1 MIEIIILSIIQG
13 ATEFLPV
20 SSSSHLIIFSNFL
33 NFQNQSLSIDVSLHI
48 GSFLAVI
55 IFFYKNVLNFINEKD
70 IFFKIILSSVPVVL
84 VGFFLVETNLISK
97 FRNIEVIGWMTLIFG
112 IILYLSDRFRL
123 DNELKKD
130 FNFKSAITI
139 GLFQVL
145 SLVPGVSRSGIA
157 ISAARILKFKRY
169 DSAKISFLLS
179 IPILGAISIFGI
191 KNLVE
196 TNSLEFTMINI
207 FSVLISFFVSF
218 ITIKFFL
225 NYVQKFD
232 LKIFVIYRVVLG
244 IILISL
250 SYLLKYCK
258 KYYYCKNNYKKYQHC
273 IFK

>member
-55 IFFYKNVLNFINEKD
+55 IFFYKDVLNFINEKD

-130 FNFKSAITI
+130 FDFKSAITI

-196 TNSLEFTMINI
+196 TNSLEFTIINI

-232 LKIFVIYRVVLG
+232 LKIFVIYRIVLG

-250 SYLLKYCK
+250 SYL
-258 KYYYCKNNYKKYQHC
+258 
-273 IFK
+273 

>member
-48 GSFLAVI
+48 GSFLAVV
-55 IFFYKNVLNFINEKD
+55 IFFYKDVLNFINEKD

-97 FRNIEVIGWMTLIFG
+97 LRNIKVIGWMTLIFG

-130 FNFKSAITI
+130 FDFKSAITI

-196 TNSLEFTMINI
+196 TNSLEFTITNI

-232 LKIFVIYRVVLG
+232 LKIFVIYRIVLG

-250 SYLLKYCK
+250 SYL
-258 KYYYCKNNYKKYQHC
+258 
-273 IFK
+273 

>member
-48 GSFLAVI
+48 GSFLAVV
-55 IFFYKNVLNFINEKD
+55 IFFYKDVLNFINEKD
-70 IFFKIILSSVPVVL
+70 IFIKIILSSVPVVL

-196 TNSLEFTMINI
+196 TNSLEFTIINI

-225 NYVQKFD
+225 NYMQKFD
-232 LKIFVIYRVVLG
+232 LKIFVIYRIVLG

-250 SYLLKYCK
+250 SYL
-258 KYYYCKNNYKKYQHC
+258 
-273 IFK
+273 

>member
-33 NFQNQSLSIDVSLHI
+33 NFQNQSLSIDISLHI
-48 GSFLAVI
+48 GSFLAVV
-55 IFFYKNVLNFINEKD
+55 IFFYKDVLNFINEKD

-130 FNFKSAITI
+130 FDFKSAITI

-196 TNSLEFTMINI
+196 TNNLEFTIINI

-244 IILISL
+244 IILLSL
-250 SYLLKYCK
+250 SYL
-258 KYYYCKNNYKKYQHC
+258 
-273 IFK
+273 

>member
-48 GSFLAVI
+48 GSFLAVV
-55 IFFYKNVLNFINEKD
+55 IFFYKDVLNFINEKD

-97 FRNIEVIGWMTLIFG
+97 LRNIKVIGWMTLIFG
-112 IILYLSDRFRL
+112 IILYLSDRCRL

-207 FSVLISFFVSF
+207 FSVLISFFISF

-232 LKIFVIYRVVLG
+232 LKIFVIYRVILG
-244 IILISL
+244 IILLSL
-250 SYLLKYCK
+250 SYL
-258 KYYYCKNNYKKYQHC
+258 
-273 IFK
+273 

>member
-55 IFFYKNVLNFINEKD
+55 IFFYKDVLNFINEKD

-97 FRNIEVIGWMTLIFG
+97 LRNIKVIGWMTLIFG

-169 DSAKISFLLS
+169 DSTKISFLLS

-207 FSVLISFFVSF
+207 FSVLISFFISF

-232 LKIFVIYRVVLG
+232 LKIFVIYRIVLG
-244 IILISL
+244 IILLSL
-250 SYLLKYCK
+250 SYL
-258 KYYYCKNNYKKYQHC
+258 
-273 IFK
+273 

>member
-55 IFFYKNVLNFINEKD
+55 IFFYKDVLNFINEKD

-130 FNFKSAITI
+130 FDFKSAITI

-250 SYLLKYCK
+250 SYL
-258 KYYYCKNNYKKYQHC
+258 
-273 IFK
+273 

>member
-48 GSFLAVI
+48 GSFLAVV
-55 IFFYKNVLNFINEKD
+55 IFFYKDVLNFINEKD

-97 FRNIEVIGWMTLIFG
+97 LRNIKVIGWMTLIFG
-112 IILYLSDRFRL
+112 IILYLSDRCRL

-207 FSVLISFFVSF
+207 FSVLISFFISF

-250 SYLLKYCK
+250 SYL
-258 KYYYCKNNYKKYQHC
+258 
-273 IFK
+273 

>member
-48 GSFLAVI
+48 GSFLAVV
-55 IFFYKNVLNFINEKD
+55 IFFYKDVLNFINEKD

-97 FRNIEVIGWMTLIFG
+97 FRNIKVIGWMTLIFG

-179 IPILGAISIFGI
+179 IPTLAAVSIFGLN
-191 KNLVE
+191 NLVRSQ
-196 TNSLEFTMINI
+196 SLNF
-207 FSVLISFFVSF
+207 SFFMIISIVLSFLFSF
-218 ITIKFFL
+218 ITIKYFL
-225 NYVQKFD
+225 KYIKTFSLN
-232 LKIFVIYRVVLG
+232 IFVIYRVFLG
-244 IILISL
+244 IGLL
-250 SYLLKYCK
+250 LFAYL
-258 KYYYCKNNYKKYQHC
+258 
-273 IFK
+273 

>member
-55 IFFYKNVLNFINEKD
+55 IFFYKDVLNFINEKD

-97 FRNIEVIGWMTLIFG
+97 LRNIKVIGWMTLIFG

-169 DSAKISFLLS
+169 DSTKISFLLS

-196 TNSLEFTMINI
+196 TNSLEFTIINI

-232 LKIFVIYRVVLG
+232 LKIFVIYRIVLG

-250 SYLLKYCK
+250 SYL
-258 KYYYCKNNYKKYQHC
+258 
-273 IFK
+273 

>member
-55 IFFYKNVLNFINEKD
+55 IFFYKDVLNFINEKD

-97 FRNIEVIGWMTLIFG
+97 FRNIKVIGWMTLIFG

-250 SYLLKYCK
+250 SYL
-258 KYYYCKNNYKKYQHC
+258 
-273 IFK
+273 

>member
-48 GSFLAVI
+48 GSFLAVV
-55 IFFYKNVLNFINEKD
+55 IFFYKDVLNFINEKD

-97 FRNIEVIGWMTLIFG
+97 LRNIKVIGWMTLIFG

-207 FSVLISFFVSF
+207 FSVLISFFISF

-232 LKIFVIYRVVLG
+232 LKIFVIYRVILG
-244 IILISL
+244 IILLSL
-250 SYLLKYCK
+250 SYL
-258 KYYYCKNNYKKYQHC
+258 
-273 IFK
+273 

>member
-1 MIEIIILSIIQG
+1 M
-13 ATEFLPV
+13 
-20 SSSSHLIIFSNFL
+20 
-33 NFQNQSLSIDVSLHI
+33 
-48 GSFLAVI
+48 
-55 IFFYKNVLNFINEKD
+55 
-70 IFFKIILSSVPVVL
+70 

-97 FRNIEVIGWMTLIFG
+97 LRNIKVIGWMTLIFG

-179 IPILGAISIFGI
+179 VPILGAISIFGI

-207 FSVLISFFVSF
+207 FSVLISFFISF

-232 LKIFVIYRVVLG
+232 LKIFVIYRVILG
-244 IILISL
+244 IILLSL
-250 SYLLKYCK
+250 SYL
-258 KYYYCKNNYKKYQHC
+258 
-273 IFK
+273 

>member
-1 MIEIIILSIIQG
+1 MIEILILSIIQG

-55 IFFYKNVLNFINEKD
+55 IFFYKDVLNFINEKD

-196 TNSLEFTMINI
+196 TNSLEFTITNI

-250 SYLLKYCK
+250 SYL
-258 KYYYCKNNYKKYQHC
+258 
-273 IFK
+273 

>member
-196 TNSLEFTMINI
+196 TNSLEFTITNI

-232 LKIFVIYRVVLG
+232 LKIFVIYRIVLG

-250 SYLLKYCK
+250 SYL
-258 KYYYCKNNYKKYQHC
+258 
-273 IFK
+273 

>member
-55 IFFYKNVLNFINEKD
+55 IFFYKDVLNFINEKD

-232 LKIFVIYRVVLG
+232 LKIFVIYRIVLG

-250 SYLLKYCK
+250 SYL
-258 KYYYCKNNYKKYQHC
+258 
-273 IFK
+273 

>member
-55 IFFYKNVLNFINEKD
+55 IFFYKDVLNFINEKD

-97 FRNIEVIGWMTLIFG
+97 FRNIKVIGWMTLIFG

-123 DNELKKD
+123 NNELKKD

-207 FSVLISFFVSF
+207 FSVLISFFISF

-232 LKIFVIYRVVLG
+232 LKIFVIYRVILG
-244 IILISL
+244 IILLSL
-250 SYLLKYCK
+250 SYL
-258 KYYYCKNNYKKYQHC
+258 
-273 IFK
+273 

>member
-55 IFFYKNVLNFINEKD
+55 IFFYKDVLNFINEKD

-97 FRNIEVIGWMTLIFG
+97 LRNIKVIGWMTLIFG
-112 IILYLSDRFRL
+112 IILYLSDRCRL

-207 FSVLISFFVSF
+207 FSVLISFFISF

-250 SYLLKYCK
+250 SYL
-258 KYYYCKNNYKKYQHC
+258 
-273 IFK
+273 

>member
-55 IFFYKNVLNFINEKD
+55 IFFYKDVLNFINEKD

-97 FRNIEVIGWMTLIFG
+97 FRNIKVIGWMTLIFG

-207 FSVLISFFVSF
+207 FSVLISFFISF

-232 LKIFVIYRVVLG
+232 LKIFVIYRVILG
-244 IILISL
+244 IILLSL
-250 SYLLKYCK
+250 SYL
-258 KYYYCKNNYKKYQHC
+258 
-273 IFK
+273 

>member
-70 IFFKIILSSVPVVL
+70 IFFNIILSSVPVVL

-250 SYLLKYCK
+250 SYL
-258 KYYYCKNNYKKYQHC
+258 
-273 IFK
+273 

>member
-48 GSFLAVI
+48 GSFLAVV
-55 IFFYKNVLNFINEKD
+55 IFFYKDVLNFINEKD

-97 FRNIEVIGWMTLIFG
+97 FRNIKVIGWMTLIFG

-123 DNELKKD
+123 NNELKKD

-145 SLVPGVSRSGIA
+145 S
-157 ISAARILKFKRY
+157 
-169 DSAKISFLLS
+169 
-179 IPILGAISIFGI
+179 
-191 KNLVE
+191 
-196 TNSLEFTMINI
+196 
-207 FSVLISFFVSF
+207 
-218 ITIKFFL
+218 
-225 NYVQKFD
+225 
-232 LKIFVIYRVVLG
+232 
-244 IILISL
+244 
-250 SYLLKYCK
+250 
-258 KYYYCKNNYKKYQHC
+258 
-273 IFK
+273 

>member
-55 IFFYKNVLNFINEKD
+55 IFFYKDVLNFINEKD

-112 IILYLSDRFRL
+112 IILYLSDRCRL

-232 LKIFVIYRVVLG
+232 LKIFVIYRVILG
-244 IILISL
+244 IILLSL
-250 SYLLKYCK
+250 SYL
-258 KYYYCKNNYKKYQHC
+258 
-273 IFK
+273 

>member
-55 IFFYKNVLNFINEKD
+55 IFFYKDVLNFINEKD

-112 IILYLSDRFRL
+112 IILYLSDRCRL

-207 FSVLISFFVSF
+207 FSVLISFFISF

-232 LKIFVIYRVVLG
+232 LKIFVIYRVILG
-244 IILISL
+244 IILLSL
-250 SYLLKYCK
+250 SYL
-258 KYYYCKNNYKKYQHC
+258 
-273 IFK
+273 

>member
-1 MIEIIILSIIQG
+1 MIEILILSIIQG

-55 IFFYKNVLNFINEKD
+55 IFFYKDVLNFINEKD
-70 IFFKIILSSVPVVL
+70 IFFNIILSSVPVVL

-130 FNFKSAITI
+130 FDFKSAITI

-196 TNSLEFTMINI
+196 TNSLEFTITNI

-232 LKIFVIYRVVLG
+232 LKIFVIYRIVLG

-250 SYLLKYCK
+250 SYL
-258 KYYYCKNNYKKYQHC
+258 
-273 IFK
+273 

>member
-55 IFFYKNVLNFINEKD
+55 IFFYKDVLNFINEKD

-97 FRNIEVIGWMTLIFG
+97 FRNIKVIGWMTLIFG

-207 FSVLISFFVSF
+207 FSVLISFFISF

-250 SYLLKYCK
+250 SYL
-258 KYYYCKNNYKKYQHC
+258 
-273 IFK
+273 

>member
-1 MIEIIILSIIQG
+1 MIEILILSIIQG

-48 GSFLAVI
+48 GSFLAVV
-55 IFFYKNVLNFINEKD
+55 IFFYKDVLNFINEKD

-97 FRNIEVIGWMTLIFG
+97 FRNIKVIGWMTLIFG

-169 DSAKISFLLS
+169 DSTKISFLLS

-207 FSVLISFFVSF
+207 FSVLISFFISF

-232 LKIFVIYRVVLG
+232 LKIFVIYRIVLG
-244 IILISL
+244 IILLSL
-250 SYLLKYCK
+250 SYL
-258 KYYYCKNNYKKYQHC
+258 
-273 IFK
+273 

>member
-55 IFFYKNVLNFINEKD
+55 IFFYKDVLNFINEKD

-112 IILYLSDRFRL
+112 IILYLSDRCRL

-145 SLVPGVSRSGIA
+145 SLIQGVSRSGIA

-207 FSVLISFFVSF
+207 FSVLISFFISF

-225 NYVQKFD
+225 NYVQK
-232 LKIFVIYRVVLG
+232 LE
-244 IILISL
+244 IL
-250 SYLLKYCK
+250 
-258 KYYYCKNNYKKYQHC
+258 
-273 IFK
+273 